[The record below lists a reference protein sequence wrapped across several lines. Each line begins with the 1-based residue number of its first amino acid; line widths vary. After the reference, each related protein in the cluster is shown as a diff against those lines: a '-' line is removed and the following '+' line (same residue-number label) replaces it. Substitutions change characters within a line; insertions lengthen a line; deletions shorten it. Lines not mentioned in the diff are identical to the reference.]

1 MILAFA
7 EKWKKTFACL
17 MLGLIYFEIVV
28 PPQVFAHG
36 RGGGRYAIRNRVPVF
51 VAPVYTPAPVA
62 AKKVVVAPKVTMPAK
77 AARAPFNGGPTQPES
92 QDFHSIN
99 GDDMVNLFT
108 GDFTYKV
115 PLLDVGGYPLAIGY
129 NGGPDMAQE
138 ASWVGLGWN
147 INPGSITRNMRG
159 LPDDFNGRDS
169 VTKTTSVKENK
180 TIGASG
186 GVDVELIGLPITIGA
201 SAGLFHNTYRGWGI
215 ESGVN
220 ASLNVG
226 EKASGPLSGGLSL
239 NNNSQ
244 EGFTVS
250 PNLSLKLFSASS
262 KDKGSVDGSVS
273 MGLSYNSR
281 SGLKALQ
288 FSSGVKMYRS
298 TKNRQ
303 IKESIDASQEQREMR
318 ALPGQIGSSAYRT
331 SNISFNTP
339 AFTPSMDLPYTSRN
353 FTATVKLGLEYMTV
367 HPSISITGY
376 VSKQYIAKE
385 DQVRHFPA
393 YGYLNFG
400 SGKANPAGLLD
411 YNREKE
417 IPYREKP
424 DFPNIAIPS
433 YTYDVFSI
441 SGEGTGGMFRAYRS
455 DIGYVHDHSMRT
467 KDQSQSA
474 SLDLGFGNLF
484 HVGANFAETRA
495 FTQTG
500 PWQQNNSLSNTV
512 AFTESDKDYEA
523 VYFRNPGE
531 MAINSGA
538 YYKTIGGAD
547 LVVPKIVQSGRNS
560 PNMQAT
566 NFLSR
571 YKGEVKQD
579 EIQLTA
585 ANAVKKERD
594 KRSQVITHLTAEEA
608 DITGFPRFIE
618 NYSMNKFSAQQCEE
632 EIPDDIDQDTTGF
645 RAEYF
650 FRNKDL
656 KGQVYHAIDTAVNY
670 PNLATYNYATQAR
683 WNFMTNGSTNFSIR
697 WRGRIKAPVTGVY
710 TITLN
715 SDDGVRLFVNDSA
728 IVDDWTVHA
737 LRTTTRT
744 LNLEEG
750 KIYNVRLEYFQNTGD
765 VVITMKWQCGNVI
778 VQAKDMFIPSAKD
791 EFVAIEDQL
800 VKEKR
805 VNTFRKSNHIS
816 QLDVLNSDGR
826 RYIYGLPVYNL
837 KQKEVTFAIPK
848 EKGNALE
855 GLTSYN
861 HGSDNTTDNM
871 NGQDRYF
878 SSEEIP
884 AYAHTFLLTGVVTPD
899 YVDITGNGIS
909 DDDPGDAIK
918 FNYTKIAGAK
928 NPYTW
933 RTPFSNKANYS
944 EGMKSD
950 NRDDKGSYIYGEK
963 ELWYLNTIESKNMI
977 ATFTLEDRMDLAPIS
992 ESGVIDTSKHIA
1004 KRLKEINLYTKADF
1018 LKYNTKARPV
1028 KTVHFEYSYELCPGA
1043 ALPGSNIGKLT
1054 LKKIWF
1060 SYNGNKKG
1068 IKNAYQF
1075 NYNAK
1080 NPGYDQKSFDRWG
1093 TYKDPAQNPGSNGQ
1107 NLVTNAEF
1115 PYAIQD
1121 SAVAASN
1128 AAAWTLDS
1136 IQLPSGGRMKITYE
1150 SDDYAFVQNRR
1161 AAQMSQVAGF
1171 SFAEPAQLN
1180 QLSNQLTGSNGDN
1193 LYVAIHVSEKVNS
1206 KSEVY
1211 YKYLEGINK
1220 LYFRLNVKMP
1230 DDKWGNGHEFVSGY
1244 ANLDKSQFGYFN
1256 NGNTIWVKLV
1266 PMNKAAEDWQG
1277 NYSPMAKTA
1286 ISFLRLNLPSKAFP
1300 GSDIG
1305 DNLDF
1310 QDGIQ
1315 LLFSMGDNIVNA
1327 FRSFDE
1333 TARSNKWAR
1342 EVDLSRSSVRLH
1354 SPGLKK
1360 YGGGL
1365 RVKRITIYDHWNAM
1379 TKQKESIYGTEYS
1392 YTTTRMIN
1400 GKPKV
1405 ISSGVAEYEPMLGG
1419 EENSMKEPLEYVQQ
1433 MGPLAP
1439 VSLGYVEVPLGETFF
1454 PGASVGYSKVR
1465 KRSINTT
1472 KTRSATGYDETAFY
1486 TAYDFPIITEYSKFS
1501 PETKLRHKPNLLMK
1515 LLAVDAKHHLVL
1527 SQGFK
1532 IELNDMH
1539 GKLRY
1544 TASYAETDKEKPIS
1558 YSEHFYHVDN
1568 PNAVHKHLKNNVL
1581 SMNAKG
1587 EIDTTALIGMDI
1599 ELMMDMREQITISN
1613 GVDINVNVDAF
1624 TTVLPPIISI
1634 PSFAVFPQRQENKF
1648 RSIAAVKVVNR
1659 HGIVD
1664 SIVTVEK
1671 GSKVLM
1677 RNMLY
1682 DGETGDVLLTATQ
1695 NEFNDTIY
1703 QFNYPS
1709 GWMYDGMSGAYKN
1722 INTLLKGVNI
1732 REGRII
1738 TSLGTAT
1745 PATYFSSGDEILI
1758 YSRNKV
1764 SGVNCT
1770 PALAT
1775 WRSSK
1780 KIWAVDANALSGAA
1794 PEIFFMD
1801 QDGAPFTG
1809 DDVIMKVV
1817 RSGRKNIS
1825 ASVGSVTMMGN
1836 PLVMNAGKLELKI
1849 DQTSRIINASVI
1861 EYKQNWQVED
1871 RRKEKITCDF

>member
-7 EKWKKTFACL
+7 VKRKKTFACL
-17 MLGLIYFEIVV
+17 MLVLIYFEMVV
-28 PPQVFAHG
+28 PPQVFA
-36 RGGGRYAIRNRVPVF
+36 GGRTGSYPELG
-51 VAPVYTPAPVA
+51 
-62 AKKVVVAPKVTMPAK
+62 KKQAFEELLVLPVAPKVEMTKTAASGIAPRTAKTAK
-77 AARAPFNGGPTQPES
+77 AAFNGGPTQPES
-92 QDFHSIN
+92 QDFHSVN
-99 GDDMVNLFT
+99 GDNMVNLFT
-108 GDFTYKV
+108 GDFNYKI
-115 PLLDVGGYPLAIGY
+115 PLLDVGGYPIAIGY
-129 NGGPDMAQE
+129 NSGPGMAQE

-186 GVDVELIGLPITIGA
+186 GIDLELVGLPISIGA

-215 ESGVN
+215 ESGLN

-244 EGFTVS
+244 EGVTVS
-250 PNLSLKLFSASS
+250 PNISMKLFSASS
-262 KDKGSVDGSVS
+262 ADKGGVSGSVS

-281 SGLKALQ
+281 SGLKSLQ
-288 FSSGVKMYRS
+288 FSSGVSMYRS
-298 TKNRQ
+298 TKKLQEKANEATEDKTR
-303 IKESIDASQEQREMR
+303 DAK
-318 ALPGQIGSSAYRT
+318 LPGSTAYRS

-339 AFTPSMDLPYTSRN
+339 SFTPSMDLPYTSRN
-353 FTATVKLGLEYMTV
+353 FTATLKLGAEYTVV

-467 KDQSQSA
+467 KDLSQSA
-474 SLDLGFGNLF
+474 SLDLGFGNLL
-484 HVGANFAETRA
+484 HIGANIAETRA
-495 FTQTG
+495 YTQTG
-500 PWQQNNSLSNTV
+500 PWRESNPLSNTV
-512 AFTESDKDYEA
+512 AFTESDKNYEA

-531 MAINSGA
+531 MTINSGIF
-538 YYKTIGGAD
+538 YKAIGGAD
-547 LVVPKIVQSGRNS
+547 LVVPKVIQSGRNS
-560 PNMQAT
+560 PHMQTT

-571 YKGEVKQD
+571 FKGEVKQD
-579 EIQLTA
+579 EIPLTA
-585 ANAVKKERD
+585 ANAVKKDRD
-594 KRSQVITHLTAEEA
+594 KRAQVITHLTAEEA

-618 NYSMNKFSAQQCEE
+618 NYSMNKFVAQQCEE
-632 EIPDDIDQDTTGF
+632 EIFDDIDQDTIGF

-650 FRNKDL
+650 YRTANL
-656 KGQVYHAIDTAVNY
+656 TGQVYRAIDTAINY
-670 PNLATYNYATQAR
+670 PNLATYNYATNDR

-697 WRGRIKAPVTGVY
+697 WRGRIKAPVTGTY
-710 TITLN
+710 TITLE
-715 SDDGVRLFVNDSA
+715 SDDGVRLFVNDSS
-728 IVDDWTVHA
+728 IVDEWSVHA
-737 LRTTTRT
+737 KRTDTRT

-765 VVITMKWQCGNVI
+765 VVIGMKWQCGNVV
-778 VQAKDMFIPSAKD
+778 VQAKDMFVPSIKD

-805 VNTFRKSNHIS
+805 VNIFRKANHIS
-816 QLDVLNSDGR
+816 QVDVLNNDGR
-826 RYIYGLPVYNL
+826 RYVYGLPVYNL
-837 KQKEVTFAIPK
+837 KQKEATFAIKK
-848 EKGNALE
+848 ENGNATE
-855 GLTSYN
+855 GLTTYN
-861 HGSDNTTDNM
+861 HGSDNTTNNM

-884 AYAHTFLLTGVVTPD
+884 AYAHTFLLTGIVTPD

-918 FNYTKIAGAK
+918 FNYTKVAGAK

-933 RTPFSNKANYS
+933 RTPFSSKANYS

-950 NRDDKGSYIYGEK
+950 TRDDKGSYIYGEK

-1028 KTVHFEYSYELCPGA
+1028 KTVHFEYTYELCPGA

-1068 IKNAYQF
+1068 IKNAYVF
-1075 NYNAK
+1075 NYSAN
-1080 NPGYDQKSFDRWG
+1080 NPGYDHKSFDRWG
-1093 TYKDPAQNPGSNGQ
+1093 TYKNAAQNPGSNGQ

-1115 PYAIQD
+1115 PYALQD
-1121 SAVAASN
+1121 SALAASN
-1128 AAAWTLDS
+1128 VAAWSLDS
-1136 IQLPSGGRMKITYE
+1136 IQLPSGGRLKVTYE

-1161 AAQMSQVAGF
+1161 AAQMSRVAGF
-1171 SFAEPAQLN
+1171 SFTEPTLLN
-1180 QLSNQLTGSNGDN
+1180 QVSNQLTDRIYGDN
-1193 LYVAIHVSEKVNS
+1193 LYVSIHVSEKVKS

-1211 YKYLEGINK
+1211 YKYLEGIEK

-1230 DDKWGNGHEFVSGY
+1230 DDKWGSGHEFVSGY
-1244 ANLDKSQFGYFN
+1244 ANLDKSQFGYYN
-1256 NGNTIWVKLV
+1256 NGNTIWVKLI
-1266 PMNKAAEDWQG
+1266 PMDKAAENWKG

-1286 ISFLRLNLPSKAFP
+1286 ISFLRLNLPSKAYP

-1305 DNLDF
+1305 DNLDL

-1333 TARSNKWAR
+1333 AARNNKWAR
-1342 EVDLSRSSVRLH
+1342 EVDLSRSYVRLH

-1360 YGGGL
+1360 YGGGQ

-1379 TKQKESIYGTEYS
+1379 TRQKESMYGTEYS
-1392 YTTTRMIN
+1392 YTTTHMIN
-1400 GKPKV
+1400 GKPKE
-1405 ISSGVAEYEPMLGG
+1405 ISSGVAEYEPMIGG
-1419 EENSMKEPLEYVQQ
+1419 EENPMKEPLEYVQQ

-1486 TAYDFPIITEYSKFS
+1486 TAYDFPIITEYSKLS

-1515 LLAVDAKHHLVL
+1515 ILAIDAKHHLVL

-1544 TASYAETDKEKPIS
+1544 NASYAETDKEKPIS

-1568 PNAVHKHLKNNVL
+1568 PNAAHKHLKNNVL

-1587 EIDTTALIGMDI
+1587 EIDTTAFIGMDV
-1599 ELMMDMREQITISN
+1599 ELMMDMREQLTISN
-1613 GVDINVNVDAF
+1613 GVDINVNVDIF

-1648 RSIAAVKVVNR
+1648 RSVAAVKIVNR
-1659 HGIVD
+1659 HGIED
-1664 SIVTVEK
+1664 SVVAMEK
-1671 GSKVLM
+1671 GSRVLT

-1722 INTLLKGVNI
+1722 IHTLLKGVNI
-1732 REGRII
+1732 REGRI
-1738 TSLGTAT
+1738 TTNLGTAT
-1745 PATYFSSGDEILI
+1745 PSTYFASGDEILI

-1770 PALAT
+1770 PVLAT

-1780 KIWAVDANALSGAA
+1780 KIWAVDANALNGAV

-1801 QDGAPFTG
+1801 QDGVPFTG
-1809 DDVIMKVV
+1809 EDVIMKVV
-1817 RSGRKNIS
+1817 RSGRKNI
-1825 ASVGSVTMMGN
+1825 ATSVGAVTMMAN
-1836 PLVMNAGKLELKI
+1836 PLVYDNGKLELKI
-1849 DQTSRIINASVI
+1849 DQNSRIINASVV